1 MEKTHLSTFGANI
14 HDILKDS
21 FFLTRGAI
29 GTYAELIIKSIIQ
42 EMEDA
47 KKNRKTDDT
56 RIHEKIMLIDEPI
69 IRNILLDE
77 YHRVFA
83 ETDKEQKIK
92 ELQRQI
98 DELKNN

>member
-1 MEKTHLSTFGANI
+1 
-14 HDILKDS
+14 
-21 FFLTRGAI
+21 
-29 GTYAELIIKSIIQ
+29 
-42 EMEDA
+42 MEDA

-69 IRNILLDE
+69 IRNILLD
-77 YHRVFA
+77 A

>member
-1 MEKTHLSTFGANI
+1 MSPLLEIS
-14 HDILKDS
+14 
-21 FFLTRGAI
+21 
-29 GTYAELIIKSIIQ
+29 
-42 EMEDA
+42 
-47 KKNRKTDDT
+47 
-56 RIHEKIMLIDEPI
+56 
-69 IRNILLDE
+69 LDE